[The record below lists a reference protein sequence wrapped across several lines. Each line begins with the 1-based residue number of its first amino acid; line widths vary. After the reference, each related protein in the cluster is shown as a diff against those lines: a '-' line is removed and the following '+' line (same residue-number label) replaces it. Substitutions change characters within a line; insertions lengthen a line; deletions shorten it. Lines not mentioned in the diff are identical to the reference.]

1 MSETA
6 IWLFGSFFVFLFLN
20 MPIAVALGL
29 ATAVTLLMFDLPIQ
43 SLPGTMYSAMTGFT
57 LLAIPFFFL
66 AGLIMERAGISRRLI
81 TLAEKLSGHY
91 TGGLAI
97 VAVVSAC
104 FFAAIS
110 GSGPATMAA
119 VGAILIPAMTKAGYR
134 KGMAAGLLATA
145 GGIGIIIPPSIAY
158 IVYGVVAE
166 VSIAKLF
173 MAGIVPGLLVGV
185 LLAVTSYFIAKK
197 EKIPTMPRAS
207 GSELLRALLDAAWGL
222 LAPVIILG
230 GIYSGIFTPTESAVV
245 AVFYGLF
252 VGLFVYKEIK
262 LPQLPKIILESAK
275 TTAMVMLII
284 ASASAFAWL
293 ITVEGIAE
301 ELADMMMSFAP
312 DKFTMLLMI
321 NLILLLA
328 GMFVDAISAYYI
340 FLPIFLPIMA
350 AMQIDPV
357 HFGVLMTINLAIG
370 LVTPPVG
377 IDLYVACGL
386 AKVSLREIS
395 KGVIPFI
402 LASIVALL
410 IITYVPEISLWLP
423 NLLGME

>member
-1 MSETA
+1 MSSTA
-6 IWLFGSFFVFLFLN
+6 IWLFGSFFLFLFMN

-29 ATAVTLLMFDLPIQ
+29 SAALTLLLFDLPIQ
-43 SLPGTMYSAMTGFT
+43 SLPGTMYTAMTGFT

-66 AGLIMERAGISRRLI
+66 AGLIMERAGISRRLV

-97 VAVVSAC
+97 VAVISAC
-104 FFAAIS
+104 FFAAIA

-119 VGAILIPAMTKAGYR
+119 VGAILIPAMVKAGYR
-134 KGMAAGLLATA
+134 KDMSAGLLATA

-166 VSIAKLF
+166 TSIAKLF
-173 MAGIVPGLLVGV
+173 MAGIVPGLLVGL
-185 LLAVTSYFIAKK
+185 LLAITGYIIAKK
-197 EKIPTMPRAS
+197 EKIPTRPKAS
-207 GSELLRALLDAAWGL
+207 MRELLLAFRDAFWGL

-252 VGLFVYKEIK
+252 VGLFVHKEITLK
-262 LPQLPKIILESAK
+262 DLPQILLESSK
-275 TTAMVMLII
+275 STAMVMLII
-284 ASASAFAWL
+284 ASASTFAWL

-301 ELADMMMSFAP
+301 DLAQALMGIAS

-328 GMFVDAISAYYI
+328 GMFVDAISAFYI
-340 FLPIFLPIMA
+340 FLPIFLPIIA
-350 AMQIDPV
+350 EMQIDPV
-357 HFGVLMTINLAIG
+357 HFGVMMTINLAIG

-377 IDLYVACGL
+377 MDLYVACGL
-386 AKVSLREIS
+386 AKLSLKEIS
-395 KGVIPFI
+395 IGVIPFI
-402 LASIVALL
+402 IAALVALF
-410 IITYVPEISLWLP
+410 IITYVPQLSLWLP
-423 NLLGME
+423 NLMGMK